1 MADLTSYI
9 SGSKLQFGKEEGEGV
24 VGERFIVPRG
34 LPTRGVLAELVSP
47 TGVDLGSRIT
57 WHGRQDTPFM
67 HEEIIKDRHVFDYSG
82 VYRFSSDSDYG
93 NRTPILHPAVAAID
107 ATQAGIDDAFLR
119 AMQNVDLMMG
129 GGKRED
135 TGGVIRTL
143 TMKYAKL
150 SYNPIRLLM
159 RAAVVF
165 SILCAEGGENT
176 RTQYRVTGVGSA
188 PRHMANLTTYTFL
201 CSAQL
206 REHRDILY
214 VQCES
219 DGEAYMID
227 VMHSLCST
235 VCPIT
240 TNMTVRRLWPQM
252 NTPIVAYSSAH
263 VHNLLTG
270 EYDLSEFCDSMDRF
284 CQQYDCYDLWQEC
297 LGCVQGLLC
306 RPSNAGVLG
315 GANVL
320 GISLPLSDLRVGAI
334 GPLLSGISAEG
345 MRSQAFSYPDARSFL
360 YSAAVRGVFVTAAY
374 FDALQEFSDT
384 HPVVV
389 GTNFSSRRHYNM
401 LTRPAA
407 SLAFMHTKV
416 AARAADAGWD
426 VVGPLTKC
434 LYIAAVRDYA
444 TKLFRP
450 SRVPW
455 WTTVVCHLG
464 EMRTSILAAW
474 AKPSLPTGRP
484 VANVWQPYHLVGA
497 VTAVQVG
504 TAIRWLNAQVCYS
517 HIMLGKGMQVYPVEV
532 GNHSRFVPNMMPI
545 LPCGAGKL
553 VGALKFPETTHHD
566 FHFVGLLGQ
575 SEVFAEPFYRA
586 DQYTEVLYEED
597 DKPGPD
603 VADFSAPM
611 PEEVLTDEERAEVEK
626 EDPPPPTVQED
637 MMDPEDVAGQLK
649 EFVAGV
655 SPEGMRGASE
665 APIPYM
671 NTASSLSA
679 ARLAFFDVSK
689 LRAIPDPVVALE
701 RVRTLNYA
709 IRVLMPHAGTHL
721 AGRMD
726 ELRAAAASLTL
737 DLRRKVEMPTRWR
750 DNMEAPE
757 AAVAA
762 GVDAAA
768 TADAQVPAA
777 VDDPVGERT
786 TVEDFGEGTSK
797 QGSIPGAHAAPD
809 AEPPSTEILSIGFA
823 PPQGLPGSTPQ

>member
-1 MADLTSYI
+1 
-9 SGSKLQFGKEEGEGV
+9 
-24 VGERFIVPRG
+24 
-34 LPTRGVLAELVSP
+34 
-47 TGVDLGSRIT
+47 
-57 WHGRQDTPFM
+57 
-67 HEEIIKDRHVFDYSG
+67 
-82 VYRFSSDSDYG
+82 
-93 NRTPILHPAVAAID
+93 
-107 ATQAGIDDAFLR
+107 
-119 AMQNVDLMMG
+119 
-129 GGKRED
+129 
-135 TGGVIRTL
+135 
-143 TMKYAKL
+143 
-150 SYNPIRLLM
+150 
-159 RAAVVF
+159 
-165 SILCAEGGENT
+165 
-176 RTQYRVTGVGSA
+176 
-188 PRHMANLTTYTFL
+188 
-201 CSAQL
+201 
-206 REHRDILY
+206 
-214 VQCES
+214 
-219 DGEAYMID
+219 
-227 VMHSLCST
+227 
-235 VCPIT
+235 
-240 TNMTVRRLWPQM
+240 
-252 NTPIVAYSSAH
+252 
-263 VHNLLTG
+263 
-270 EYDLSEFCDSMDRF
+270 
-284 CQQYDCYDLWQEC
+284 
-297 LGCVQGLLC
+297 
-306 RPSNAGVLG
+306 
-315 GANVL
+315 
-320 GISLPLSDLRVGAI
+320 
-334 GPLLSGISAEG
+334 
-345 MRSQAFSYPDARSFL
+345 
-360 YSAAVRGVFVTAAY
+360 
-374 FDALQEFSDT
+374 
-384 HPVVV
+384 
-389 GTNFSSRRHYNM
+389 
-401 LTRPAA
+401 
-407 SLAFMHTKV
+407 
-416 AARAADAGWD
+416 
-426 VVGPLTKC
+426 
-434 LYIAAVRDYA
+434 
-444 TKLFRP
+444 
-450 SRVPW
+450 
-455 WTTVVCHLG
+455 
-464 EMRTSILAAW
+464 
-474 AKPSLPTGRP
+474 
-484 VANVWQPYHLVGA
+484 
-497 VTAVQVG
+497 
-504 TAIRWLNAQVCYS
+504 
-517 HIMLGKGMQVYPVEV
+517 MLGKGMQVYPVEV